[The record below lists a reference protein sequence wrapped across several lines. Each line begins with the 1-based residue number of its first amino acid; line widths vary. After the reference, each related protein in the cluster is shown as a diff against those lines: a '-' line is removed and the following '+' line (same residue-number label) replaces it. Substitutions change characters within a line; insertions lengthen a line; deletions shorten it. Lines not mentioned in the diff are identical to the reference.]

1 MLAAP
6 VPRKESVMSEQLLLF
21 SREKPAWM
29 ERFWETLDSKERHEV
44 IAVLAQMASD
54 ALTPRQEKEHN
65 HER

>member
-6 VPRKESVMSEQLLLF
+6 VPRKEAVMSEQLLLF

-29 ERFWETLDSKERHEV
+29 ERFWEGLDSRERREV
-44 IAVLAQMASD
+44 IALFAQMASD
-54 ALTPRQEKEHN
+54 ALTPRQEKEQS

>member
-21 SREKPAWM
+21 SRKKPAWM
-29 ERFWETLDSKERHEV
+29 ERLWETLDSKQRHEV

-54 ALTPRQEKEHN
+54 ALTPRQEKEQN